1 MSSDH
6 RDDRDDHV
14 TNGCDHGFAEFAI
27 RLINIPTASCHT
39 GVDHGNYHDH
49 NLYENDIDH
58 GIG

>member
-6 RDDRDDHV
+6 PDDRDDLL

-27 RLINIPTASCHT
+27 RFFNTATASCHT
-39 GVDHGNYHDH
+39 GVDHGNCHDH

-58 GIG
+58 CIC

>member
-39 GVDHGNYHDH
+39 GVDHGNYYDH
-49 NLYENDIDH
+49 ILYIWL
-58 GIG
+58 